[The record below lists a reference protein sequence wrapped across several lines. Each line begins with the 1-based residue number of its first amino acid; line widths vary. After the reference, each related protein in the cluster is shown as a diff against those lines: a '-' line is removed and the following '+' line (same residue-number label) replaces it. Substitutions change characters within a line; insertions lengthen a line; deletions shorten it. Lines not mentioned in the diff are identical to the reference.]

1 MSPERQETNYI
12 NSRMAPKLLL
22 EESFQAVV
30 QGGATEAEFI
40 ILPELRQSW
49 ASRESKVARI
59 HWKEPHRELQ
69 GFAKRNFEYK
79 VEY

>member
-1 MSPERQETNYI
+1 
-12 NSRMAPKLLL
+12 MAPKLLL

-59 HWKEPHRELQ
+59 H
-69 GFAKRNFEYK
+69 
-79 VEY
+79 